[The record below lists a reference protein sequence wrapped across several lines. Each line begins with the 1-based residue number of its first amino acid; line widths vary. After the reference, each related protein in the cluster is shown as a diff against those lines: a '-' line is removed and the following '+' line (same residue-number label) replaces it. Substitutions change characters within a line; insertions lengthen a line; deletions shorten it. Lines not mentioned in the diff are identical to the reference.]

1 MLKVLEADMADVVD
15 VADVVGAGDMVG
27 VDGEAGVVGWAW
39 DVDTDMDVAMAM
51 DVAMDRGDLIGQ
63 IVGILDFMAH
73 VRTDVRAPVT
83 ELGDVSIQAWDAM
96 IVYSPMTVSGVEVE
110 AEADGGR

>member
-15 VADVVGAGDMVG
+15 VVGAGDMAAA
-27 VDGEAGVVGWAW
+27 DGEAGVVGWAW

>member
-1 MLKVLEADMADVVD
+1 VLKVLEEDTMV
-15 VADVVGAGDMVG
+15 DVVGVGDMVV

-39 DVDTDMDVAMAM
+39 GAGMAM
-51 DVAMDRGDLIGQ
+51 DVAMDVALDVAMDLGDLIGQ

-73 VRTDVRAPVT
+73 ARTDVRAPVT

>member
-1 MLKVLEADMADVVD
+1 MKVLGEDIVVD
-15 VADVVGAGDMVG
+15 VVGMVGTVAADIVVVVGGE
-27 VDGEAGVVGWAW
+27 VDVVGWAW